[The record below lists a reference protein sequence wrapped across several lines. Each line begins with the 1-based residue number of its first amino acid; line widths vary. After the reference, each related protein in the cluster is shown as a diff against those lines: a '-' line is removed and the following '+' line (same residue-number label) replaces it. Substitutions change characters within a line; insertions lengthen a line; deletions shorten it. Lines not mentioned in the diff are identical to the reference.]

1 MDKKKIAFILHK
13 AQIAAA
19 AVLFLLMLYNCGRYI
34 DLRIN
39 GFSKTLSPVPEADR
53 RVLLSAGTGTDA
65 EQNRTFLR
73 PVFIGVKNVVGMHG
87 AGVDSES
94 GKKLAESAFSYMAE
108 LFSGQSENVAFGLE
122 KEKEKYINSLKNADN
137 YILLGFL
144 SDIPASCVLPCIS
157 DYGYDYTKQMYF
169 NFRNLFILPDSDG
182 NLYGI
187 AVSSSLDVNILK
199 PDGDFQFNAK
209 ELESYNNSTGFVPFE
224 FADTPYV
231 KPLLKNT
238 VNVHDFRVSTA
249 ADKLGRQTDSD
260 WILSTMQAFSLNL
273 NLAKTFVTRDGSVL
287 NYVDGSNELL
297 FYQNGDVVF
306 NSADDGVHLSEYL
319 GYNPQSKDGY
329 TFGQKLEAV
338 RKLTEMLD
346 KEITGN
352 YADLCFYE
360 AVYTA
365 SGDRLEIRLKYFA
378 DAVSVTEKEYDAV
391 FAISSNSLVYA
402 SYSALCCDKLEGRDS
417 FIPQYYAD
425 MLSGGNE
432 NSVSY
437 AVLER
442 KDENSDVYKAVWA
455 SKIETSAK
463 GE

>member
-1 MDKKKIAFILHK
+1 MDKKKIAFVLHK
-13 AQIAAA
+13 ARIAAA
-19 AVLFLLMLYNCGRYI
+19 ALLFLFMLYNCGRYI

-39 GFSKTLSPVPEADR
+39 GFSKTLNPVPEADR
-53 RVLLSAGTGTDA
+53 RVLLSGGTGIDS

-73 PVFIGVKNVVGMHG
+73 PIFVGVKNVVGMNG

-94 GKKLAESAFSYMAE
+94 GKQLAESAFAYMTE
-108 LFSGQSENVAFGLE
+108 LFSGQCDNVEFSSEKQR
-122 KEKEKYINSLKNADN
+122 KEYISSLKNADN
-137 YILLGFL
+137 YIILGFL

-157 DYGYDYTKQMYF
+157 DYGYDFEEQMYF
-169 NFRNLFILPDSDG
+169 KFANIFILPDSDG
-182 NLYGI
+182 NIYGI

-199 PDGDFQFNAK
+199 PTSAVPFNDK

-231 KPLLKNT
+231 KPLLKST
-238 VNVHDFRVSTA
+238 VSVHDFRVNTA
-249 ADKLGRQTDSD
+249 ADKLGRQTDSE
-260 WILSTMQAFSLNL
+260 WILSTMQAFSLNR

-306 NSADDGVHLSEYL
+306 NSADEGIHLSEYL
-319 GYNPQSKDGY
+319 GFNPQSKQGY

-338 RKLTEMLD
+338 RKLAGTIG
-346 KEITGN
+346 KESTGN
-352 YADLCFYE
+352 YADLCFYD
-360 AVYTA
+360 AVYTP

-391 FAISSNSLVYA
+391 FAISGNSLVYA
-402 SYSALCCDKLEGRDS
+402 SYSALYCEKLDGRDA

-425 MLSGGNE
+425 MLSDGGE
-432 NSVSY
+432 SSASY

-442 KDENSDVYKAVWA
+442 KDENSDVYRAVWA
-455 SKIETSAK
+455 SKNVLSAK

>member
-1 MDKKKIAFILHK
+1 MDKRKVAFVLHK

-19 AVLFLLMLYNCGRYI
+19 ALLFLLMLYNCGRYI

-39 GFSKTLSPVPEADR
+39 GFSKTLDPVPEADR
-53 RVLLSAGTGTDA
+53 RVLLSGGTGIDS
-65 EQNRTFLR
+65 EHNRTFLR
-73 PVFIGVKNVVGMHG
+73 PVFVGVKNVVGMNG
-87 AGVDSES
+87 AGVDSDS
-94 GKKLAESAFSYMAE
+94 GKKLTESAFAYMTE
-108 LFSGQSENVAFGLE
+108 LFSGQCDNVEFDSD
-122 KEKEKYINSLKNADN
+122 KEREKYISSLKNADN
-137 YILLGFL
+137 YIILGFL
-144 SDIPASCVLPCIS
+144 SDMPASCVLPCIS
-157 DYGYDYTKQMYF
+157 DYGYDFEEQMYF
-169 NFRNLFILPDSDG
+169 KFRNIFILPDSDG

-199 PDGDFQFNAK
+199 PNADIAFNAK

-238 VNVHDFRVSTA
+238 VSVHDFRVNTA
-249 ADKLGRQTDSD
+249 TDKLGRQTDSE
-260 WILSTMQAFSLNL
+260 WILSTMRAFSLNL

-306 NSADDGVHLSEYL
+306 NSADEGVHLSEYL
-319 GYNPQSKDGY
+319 GFNPQSKQGY

-338 RKLTEMLD
+338 KKLAGMIG
-346 KEITGN
+346 KECIGN
-352 YADLCFYE
+352 YADLCFSE
-360 AVYTA
+360 AVYTQ

-378 DAVSVTEKEYDAV
+378 DNVSVTEKEYDAV
-391 FAISSNSLVYA
+391 FAISGNSLVYA
-402 SYSALCCDKLEGRDS
+402 SYSALCCDKLDGRDA

-425 MLSGGNE
+425 MLSDGGK
-432 NSVSY
+432 NSASY

-442 KDENSDVYKAVWA
+442 KDENSDVFKAVWA
-455 SKIETSAK
+455 SKIDSFTK